1 MGVANDVL
9 WIRASAP
16 AVSDSRAGSC
26 ERMKAHVISIVKSKN
41 SSESLKSRKQ
51 SHDSCEMTPAAPH
64 FDGFAPKAKFRGIHR
79 RVFGTEAPTV
89 NGMKRSPKLKSD
101 QKRLLNSSLS
111 NAESCDEEDISPKR
125 KRFSPISHRYS
136 SAPSTSHKLHCDTH
150 VEFSDEDAE
159 ELHPS
164 RGVKASK
171 SETDSVRRNDGYL
184 KQEYSLTHE
193 QSNTV
198 SGPDSQGHNKR
209 SFYIVQNDGRP
220 AEMFRTDLLDRLRK
234 GIDANADSDD
244 EDVPGCGLTRM
255 TDRWRTEWSYGTQVP
270 LHPDATYA
278 NEVRGSAS
286 KCRSKDLFC
295 QQKQRRS
302 LMKKFLSKPYEE
314 FPREPLRLYESTRLD
329 EQWLKLINE
338 RRVQMQKPVLS
349 MDAFLK
355 TMNAFEI
362 DCYKNIHRKLL
373 EPLHSPS
380 SRLGEYDEEAACDI
394 CRACESEPDDEM
406 VFCDGCNL
414 CVHMSCYGLQ
424 VLPPGEWLCMKCRY
438 CFGRNPP
445 CILCPT
451 IGGALKCTDK
461 KNQWAHVVC
470 ALWIH
475 ECRFGDFEKREP
487 ITCIDEIQEER
498 WTAKCSICDTRQ
510 GACINCS
517 VSSCKT
523 SFHVTCALR
532 SGLEMRIEQDSDDDK
547 VHMISLCPRHRAA
560 KVLEGDEG
568 KYDQCQQSGS
578 DEETEGESNCG
589 LLTKL
594 ERTCYQFVDYKEIA
608 KRLSFDFLCV
618 SDVFEYWKWRRQN
631 NNGKPLVDNLQDEIT
646 IAEPE
651 ALQLELPDFLEIS
664 ASETQPVVKRGRGRP
679 RKNAAATEDTAAP
692 PPPPTSYSAKKIT
705 KTVRSWVRLCDS
717 VHKGQ
722 HLLGLVLRQAK
733 EKRNYLHTCAGAALL
748 IAEHISRPVPLSQRT
763 ITYLNESI
771 EGLFTKEVMDEGIA
785 RAEEFCRSSEP
796 STRSDSPFLPTS
808 SRASTPSSSSSES
821 SYNPPSEA
829 SYHSPECEHL
839 IITRSKQER
848 NLNECVTHSFS
859 PVHTGLHETCS
870 VVSAESSQRRT
881 SFSGS
886 HSEALKMTQR
896 HSLSNDTEQRLRG
909 RRGSLRSSDVEAI
922 ARSAGKSDESVETP
936 KPTSAALKSKNTGS
950 ATVHNRER
958 IGKDTRRLVDKSDV
972 PSCSTNTSPQR
983 SALPK
988 AVGDASSAQPG
999 SESNNNIERSEIH
1012 QRKRLRSS
1020 DASAT
1025 TSPLKTLKS
1034 TTKEFTY
1041 GPRKITHDR
1050 DGVVLNEPRTLRSR
1064 ASLPPM
1070 FQTSRKAEK
1079 GHFTSTKDDEA
1090 TFRMYSE
1097 LQIYAGKSWVRGV
1110 VFLRVSV
1117 LQAPLP
1123 PCSIY
1128 TMREPRRSPSSC
1140 LLTFGADSMCDGK
1153 GEDIVQS
1160 HIKRRSDVGLQACT
1174 RTIYAH

>member
-1 MGVANDVL
+1 
-9 WIRASAP
+9 
-16 AVSDSRAGSC
+16 
-26 ERMKAHVISIVKSKN
+26 
-41 SSESLKSRKQ
+41 
-51 SHDSCEMTPAAPH
+51 MTPAAPH

-278 NEVRGSAS
+278 NETFITILLRRVITAS
-286 KCRSKDLFC
+286 VIMNEVIHCS

-705 KTVRSWVRLCDS
+705 KTVRSW
-717 VHKGQ
+717 GQ

-848 NLNECVTHSFS
+848 NLND
-859 PVHTGLHETCS
+859 

-1079 GHFTSTKDDEA
+1079 GHFTSTKD
-1090 TFRMYSE
+1090 
-1097 LQIYAGKSWVRGV
+1097 
-1110 VFLRVSV
+1110 
-1117 LQAPLP
+1117 
-1123 PCSIY
+1123 
-1128 TMREPRRSPSSC
+1128 
-1140 LLTFGADSMCDGK
+1140 
-1153 GEDIVQS
+1153 EDIVQS

>member
-1 MGVANDVL
+1 
-9 WIRASAP
+9 
-16 AVSDSRAGSC
+16 
-26 ERMKAHVISIVKSKN
+26 
-41 SSESLKSRKQ
+41 
-51 SHDSCEMTPAAPH
+51 MTPAAPH

-79 RVFGTEAPTV
+79 RIFGSETSTL

-101 QKRLLNSSLS
+101 QKRVLNSPLS

-136 SAPSTSHKLHCDTH
+136 SAPSTSNKSHCDTH

-159 ELHPS
+159 ELHLS
-164 RGVKASK
+164 RGPK
-171 SETDSVRRNDGYL
+171 SSNSEADSVKRSKGYV
-184 KQEYSLTHE
+184 KQEYSLTDE
-193 QSNTV
+193 QSNNG
-198 SGPDSQGHNKR
+198 SGPDSQSQSKR

-244 EDVPGCGLTRM
+244 DDVPGCGLARM

-278 NEVRGSAS
+278 NEVRISAF
-286 KCRSKDLFC
+286 KCRNSGLRC
-295 QQKQRRS
+295 RQQQRRL
-302 LMKKFLSKPYEE
+302 LMKKFFSKPYEE
-314 FPREPLRLYESTRLD
+314 FPREPLRLYECTRLD
-329 EQWLKLINE
+329 EQWLKLLNE

-355 TMNAFEI
+355 IMNAFEV

-510 GACINCS
+510 GACITCS

-532 SGLEMRIEQDSDDDK
+532 SGLEMRIEQDADDDK

-560 KVLEGDEG
+560 KIFEGDEG
-568 KYDQCQQSGS
+568 KYDHGQQSGS
-578 DEETEGESNCG
+578 DEETEGDSHSG
-589 LLTKL
+589 PLAKL
-594 ERTCYQFVDYKEIA
+594 ERTCYQFVDYKETA
-608 KRLSFDFLCV
+608 KRLSFDLLCV

-631 NNGKPLVDNLQDEIT
+631 NNGKPLIDNLQDEIT

-664 ASETQPVVKRGRGRP
+664 ASEAQPVVKRGRGRP
-679 RKNAAATEDTAAP
+679 RKNVAATEDADAP
-692 PPPPTSYSAKKIT
+692 PRPPKSYSAKKIT
-705 KTVRSWVRLCDS
+705 KTVRSWVRLCNS

-722 HLLGLVLRQAK
+722 DLLGLVLRQAK

-771 EGLFTKEVMDEGIA
+771 EGLFTKEVMDEGVA
-785 RAEEFCRSSEP
+785 RAEEFCRASEP
-796 STRSDSPFLPTS
+796 PTRSESPFLPTN

-821 SYNPPSEA
+821 SYRPPSEA
-829 SYHSPECEHL
+829 SYHSPECQHL
-839 IITRSKQER
+839 IITRSKQEGR
-848 NLNECVTHSFS
+848 QSD
-859 PVHTGLHETCS
+859 
-870 VVSAESSQRRT
+870 VVPELGQRRT
-881 SFSGS
+881 SFSGP
-886 HSEALKMTQR
+886 HPGTLRTKNR
-896 HSLSNDTEQRLRG
+896 PSLSDDTEQRRRV
-909 RRGSLRSSDVEAI
+909 RRGSLRSSDVKAI
-922 ARSAGKSDESVETP
+922 GGCAGKSEESSETL
-936 KPTSAALKSKNTGS
+936 KPTSAALRTKSTGN
-950 ATVHNRER
+950 ATVHNQEK
-958 IGKDTRRLVDKSDV
+958 IGKDARRLVDKSDA
-972 PSCSTNTSPQR
+972 PSCSTNASPSQHLSSEPPTR
-983 SALPK
+983 SEPK
-988 AVGDASSAQPG
+988 GDGDASSAQPTSESKTYVDG
-999 SESNNNIERSEIH
+999 SETYT
-1012 QRKRLRSS
+1012 RKRLRSCETS
-1020 DASAT
+1020 T
-1025 TSPLKTLKS
+1025 TTQLKTLKN
-1034 TTKEFTY
+1034 TTKDFSY
-1041 GPRKITHDR
+1041 GCCI
-1050 DGVVLNEPRTLRSR
+1050 S
-1064 ASLPPM
+1064 
-1070 FQTSRKAEK
+1070 
-1079 GHFTSTKDDEA
+1079 
-1090 TFRMYSE
+1090 
-1097 LQIYAGKSWVRGV
+1097 
-1110 VFLRVSV
+1110 
-1117 LQAPLP
+1117 
-1123 PCSIY
+1123 
-1128 TMREPRRSPSSC
+1128 
-1140 LLTFGADSMCDGK
+1140 
-1153 GEDIVQS
+1153 
-1160 HIKRRSDVGLQACT
+1160 
-1174 RTIYAH
+1174 